1 MKKNS
6 EGLVEISTII
16 NYIPEEKM
24 PEFTGTENEIAVQE
38 FFWKKDFDLN
48 RKYFKFFIK
57 KTLFEFNKINFYTS
71 LILLI
76 EFKNIYIIFLK
87 YLNFYNFEKNNT
99 KKLELNNLKKYYI
112 FMLNI
117 KNKKPFINVTISNK
131 TILAVSSG
139 FVLKK
144 LNIDDKKSKKHIKT
158 LYLILKLVL
167 NDLNKKLKKYKK
179 IILQIRGTRKKLFS
193 IIGFLKKKIKFNE
206 IIFIYVPNFYQK
218 SIKFKKIKAIKKK
231 LKKKNIKR

>member
-1 MKKNS
+1 M
-6 EGLVEISTII
+6 VEINTII
-16 NYIPEEKM
+16 NYVPEEKM
-24 PEFTGTENEIAVQE
+24 PEFVGTENEVAVQE
-38 FFWKKDFDLN
+38 FFWKKDFELN

-57 KTLFEFNKINFYTS
+57 KILFEFNQINFYKD
-71 LILLI
+71 LITLT
-76 EFKNIYIIFLK
+76 EFKNLYNLFLK
-87 YLNFYNFEKNNT
+87 YLNFYNFDKNNLQ
-99 KKLELNNLKKYYI
+99 KLELNNFKKYYI

-117 KNKKPFINVTISNK
+117 KNKKPFINITIFDK
-131 TILAVSSG
+131 TALAVSSG

-144 LNIDDKKSKKHIKT
+144 LKVNDKKSKKHIKT

-231 LKKKNIKR
+231 LKKKNIKN

>member
-1 MKKNS
+1 M
-6 EGLVEISTII
+6 VEINTII
-16 NYIPEEKM
+16 NYVPEEKM
-24 PEFTGTENEIAVQE
+24 PEFVGTENEVAVQE
-38 FFWKKDFDLN
+38 FFWKKDFELN

-57 KTLFEFNKINFYTS
+57 KILFEFNQINFYKD
-71 LILLI
+71 LITLT
-76 EFKNIYIIFLK
+76 EFKNLYNLFLK
-87 YLNFYNFEKNNT
+87 YLNFYNFDKNNLQ
-99 KKLELNNLKKYYI
+99 KLELNNFKKYYI

-117 KNKKPFINVTISNK
+117 KNKKPFINITIFDK
-131 TILAVSSG
+131 TALAVSSG

-144 LNIDDKKSKKHIKT
+144 LKVNDKKSKKHIKT

-231 LKKKNIKR
+231 LKKKNIKK

>member
-1 MKKNS
+1 M
-6 EGLVEISTII
+6 VEINTII
-16 NYIPEEKM
+16 NYVPEEKM
-24 PEFTGTENEIAVQE
+24 PEFVGTENEVAVQE
-38 FFWKKDFDLN
+38 FFWKKDFELN

-57 KTLFEFNKINFYTS
+57 KILFEFNQINFYKD
-71 LILLI
+71 LITLT
-76 EFKNIYIIFLK
+76 EFKNLYNLFLK
-87 YLNFYNFEKNNT
+87 YLNFYNFDKNNLQ
-99 KKLELNNLKKYYI
+99 KLELNNFKKYYI

-117 KNKKPFINVTISNK
+117 KNKKPFINITIFDK
-131 TILAVSSG
+131 TALAVSSG

-144 LNIDDKKSKKHIKT
+144 LKVNDKKSKKHIKT

-231 LKKKNIKR
+231 LKKKI